1 MTSLLRLLL
10 FLVGQFLESF
20 QGFLHVVTTT
30 TTGLET
36 TGLAEESWHDKRSL
50 TVALLM
56 GFVMGSLSVL
66 DQELGDY
73 KFWGAFGVTPS
84 LSWRSLSPLGHV
96 HHVARTDHGLIGGV
110 PPYQEGGIEPE
121 LMYTLE
127 GHSPGGLA

>member
-1 MTSLLRLLL
+1 MVKTS
-10 FLVGQFLESF
+10 
-20 QGFLHVVTTT
+20 

-36 TGLAEESWHDKRSL
+36 ACLAEESWHGTRGL
-50 TVALLM
+50 TVAPLV

-73 KFWGAFGVTPS
+73 EFRSAFGVTPS
-84 LSWRSLSPLGHV
+84 LRWRILSPLGNV
-96 HHVARTDHGLIGGV
+96 PHVARTDHGLIGGV

-127 GHSPGGLA
+127 RHSPSDLA